1 MPFELHFRA
10 PAGPLRA
17 SATVLLNP
25 HFEHDGVPMIT
36 PQCATY
42 AELDAELRLV
52 EEWITRMR
60 RQAKS
65 KFADAGIPN

>member
-1 MPFELHFRA
+1 MPFELLFRA

-25 HFEHDGVPMIT
+25 HFKHDGVPMIT
-36 PQCATY
+36 PECATY
-42 AELDAELRLV
+42 AELDAELRVV
-52 EEWITRMR
+52 EEWIARIR

-65 KFADAGIPN
+65 KFAAAGISN